1 MTPQDVLTDAYAKSK
16 KNQPGKI
23 ANEAVELLGVVNRS
37 IRAFFIYAARVNPY
51 YFMGRSTVPFASGGW
66 AAPVLA
72 EAVFMIQDGGA
83 EVIVVPIEDT
93 AAETARAAVYREG
106 QKYYGAGNTLD
117 PTSGDLDFIYSRTPA
132 DAATLGATIDAAFPV
147 SYNELPVLEVAIY
160 LAIKDSRDSEAAILV
175 GERDSWLKLFLAHLE
190 HADMNTF
197 RRWENRFNLPSV
209 MPLSGLLQG
218 GSSVEV

>member
-23 ANEAVELLGVVNRS
+23 ANEAVELLGVVNRA
-37 IRAFFIYAARVNPY
+37 IRAFFIYGARVNPY

-66 AAPVLA
+66 AAPLLA
-72 EAVFMIQDGGA
+72 EAVFMIQKSGD

-93 AAETARAAVYREG
+93 AAETARAAIYREG

-117 PTSGDLDFIYSRTPA
+117 PTSGELVFIYSRTPT
-132 DAATLGATIDAAFPV
+132 DAANLGATIDDAFPV

>member
-23 ANEAVELLGVVNRS
+23 ANEAVELLGVVNLA

-51 YFMGRSTVPFASGGW
+51 YFMGRASVPFASGGW
-66 AAPVLA
+66 AIPVLA
-72 EAVFMIQDGGA
+72 EAVFMIEDSGV

-106 QKYYGAGNTLD
+106 PKYYGAGNTLD
-117 PTSGDLDFIYSRTPA
+117 PTSGNLDIIYSRTPA
-132 DAATLGATIDAAFPV
+132 DAANLGATIDAAFPL
-147 SYNELPVLEVAIY
+147 SYKELPVLEVAIY
-160 LAIKDSRDSEAAILV
+160 LAIKDSRDDEAKVLV
-175 GERDSWLKLFLAHLE
+175 GERDSWLKLYLAHLE
-190 HADMNTF
+190 HADMNTY